1 MLEFTLT
8 PNTVLG
14 LVVGA
19 ILFAFLTG
27 MCAAAMQN
35 TAGWVRMVVAISGV
49 CFFAVTLLLLCPL
62 VVAILRLLR

>member
-1 MLEFTLT
+1 MLAFTLM
-8 PNTVLG
+8 PNTALG

-19 ILFAFLTG
+19 LLFAFLTG
-27 MCAAAMQN
+27 MCAAAMRN
-35 TAGWVRMVVAISGV
+35 TAGWVRMVAASAGV